1 MCSLVGQD
9 SANFPRLD
17 TLLINSWTLPVLEVS
32 LRKEESPVQLK
43 QSSYRRPGLERITLL
58 VSTPPLRIELL
69 MLFRVNVIST

>member
-1 MCSLVGQD
+1 MCSLVTQD

-32 LRKEESPVQLK
+32 LRKEESQFQSKL
-43 QSSYRRPGLERITLL
+43 SSYRRPSLDRITLL